1 MNRLDK
7 IRERIAEAILPT
19 AKRREKPYS
28 SSKGYKS
35 TISLPSG
42 NELQMSLRGTVFAC
56 LQLRANALS
65 SVKFNAYKEKSF
77 SKDELSNDHWT
88 NKLIKNPN
96 PFFTHSQLWT
106 FIENWLSING
116 NCFIWT
122 PTLGHDV
129 PLQMWVLNPTRTR
142 VLLGGDNFV
151 QGYIYQSVN
160 DGNITI
166 PENEVIH
173 LAKVHPSYKPDEI
186 IGMNVFGTGL
196 VTAALD
202 YANIDVEVSEYLH
215 RFFSNNAVPPL
226 IATHQDQ
233 VDAEVWEKLKSKWN
247 EELPDYKLRAL
258 LGGGI
263 GLQLPPK
270 SDLGISYDSVS
281 KESRSQISQIFGVPS
296 GMLTGEY
303 QNRATAEI
311 QFAIFRQNTIDPEA
325 LYIAEE
331 FTRHFKRFED
341 DIVIESEPYV
351 YVDKETEMKREEFE
365 LKWGIKTINDS
376 RKERGYNEIK
386 DGNIPL
392 ISNGFVPL
400 DTISTQV
407 PLINNTNLASR
418 NLDFE
423 PYRLEVN
430 KFPLETAEAKD
441 IFWRNFDNLTE
452 KNGINIKKVVHDI
465 VKNLETKVTRQV
477 DSGQLEIAG
486 YNLSPQQISE
496 FKQTIQESCT
506 KAVDLVVTEL
516 GINKTD
522 LGGQVTNQINQF
534 ANESIIILTESH
546 EKMVQELKDVII
558 NNASESKDNLK
569 KIIKSKFEMLSNSRV
584 NTIAQ
589 TTSSNVTSGMQYSVY
604 KSQNLKMSWLSMRD
618 KNVRPDHRAADG
630 QLQDANGYFTVGG
643 EKTIRPLGPG
653 LSSKN
658 VVNCRCQIFPI
669 R

>member
-1 MNRLDK
+1 MSRLDK
-7 IRERIAEAILPT
+7 IREKIADAILPT
-19 AKRREKPYS
+19 AKRSQKPYNS
-28 SSKGYKS
+28 TQGYKS

-56 LQLRANALS
+56 LQLRAHALS
-65 SVKFNAYKEKSF
+65 SVRFNAFKEKAY

-122 PTLGHDV
+122 PTLGYEV

-160 DGNITI
+160 DGNIII

-202 YANIDVEVSEYLH
+202 YANIDVEVSEFLH

-233 VDAEVWEKLKSKWN
+233 VDSEVWERLKSQWN
-247 EELPDYKLRAL
+247 EEMPDYKLRAL
-258 LGGGI
+258 LGSGL
-263 GLQLPPK
+263 GLQLPPS
-270 SDLGISYDSVS
+270 SDLGISYDAVS

-331 FTRHFKRFED
+331 FTRHFRRFED
-341 DIVIESEPYV
+341 DIVIESEPYI
-351 YVDKETEMKREEFE
+351 YVNEETEMKREEFE
-365 LKWGIKTINDS
+365 LKWGIKTINDA
-376 RKERGYNEIK
+376 RKQRGYDTIK
-386 DGNIPL
+386 DGDVPL

-400 DTISTQV
+400 DTLSNILPTKIETTPNLQ
-407 PLINNTNLASR
+407 NTLQSN
-418 NLDFE
+418 FM
-423 PYRLEVN
+423 LEN
-430 KFPLETAEAKD
+430 KKFPLQTAEAKD
-441 IFWRNFDNLTE
+441 IFWRNFDNLTKQNE
-452 KNGINIKKVVHDI
+452 LGIGKIVSKIIKDLEKKVV
-465 VKNLETKVTRQV
+465 KQV
-477 DSGQLEIAG
+477 DDNQLALIE
-486 YNLSPQQISE
+486 LKVSPADFLE
-496 FKQTIQESCT
+496 FKQSVQESCNR
-506 KAVDLVVTEL
+506 AVDLLVTEL
-516 GINKTD
+516 GINKAN
-522 LGGQVTNQINQF
+522 LGGEVATQINT
-534 ANESIIILTESH
+534 LTQETSAKITDSYGTIV
-546 EKMVQELKDVII
+546 EELRSTINNNAGASKDELKTI
-558 NNASESKDNLK
+558 L
-569 KIIKSKFEMLSNSRV
+569 KSKFDTLSNSRV

-589 TTSSNVTSGMQYSVY
+589 TTASNVTSGMQYSVY
-604 KSQNLKMSWLSMRD
+604 KSQNLKMAWLSMRD
-618 KNVRPDHRAADG
+618 GSVRPSHQAADG
-630 QLQDANGYFTVGG
+630 QLQGADGYFTVGG
-643 EKTIRPLGPG
+643 EKTTRPLGAG
-653 LSSKN
+653 LSPKN
-658 VVNCRCQIFPI
+658 VINCRCQIFPI